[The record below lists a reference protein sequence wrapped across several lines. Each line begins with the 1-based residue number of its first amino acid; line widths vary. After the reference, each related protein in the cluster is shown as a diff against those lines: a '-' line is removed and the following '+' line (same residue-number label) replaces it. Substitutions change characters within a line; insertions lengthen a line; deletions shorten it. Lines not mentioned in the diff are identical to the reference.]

1 MSFIPIKWYEISLNL
16 IFFITSLFETSL
28 AFIMLKIFDILHHQ
42 IAEHPLEETFARRE
56 DKKNWTKYNAQ
67 NILNDANSLSA
78 GFIENGLIKGD
89 KIAIICTTNRPEW
102 HVVDIASMQIGVI
115 NIPMYPTI
123 SPSEYQYIFDH
134 AEIKYVFI
142 SDKLLCKKI
151 LPILSKSPQI
161 KGIFSFD
168 ELEGVQHWKN
178 LFYNHGIENIEAIK
192 SKITDD
198 DIATIIY
205 TSGTTGIPKGVM
217 LSHKN
222 IMSNVLDCAQ
232 VVTIEYQDKAL
243 SFLPLC
249 HVFERIL
256 NYTYMYNGASVYYA
270 DGLESIAINLVD
282 IKPQYFATVP
292 RLMEKIYENILRKSR
307 ALPSF
312 KKKIFQWTLNIA
324 ETTPID
330 GTASAM
336 QKYKLAIAD
345 RLVLNKWRE
354 AVGGQVKAI
363 ICGSAPLQP
372 RLATIFINAGIPLLE
387 GYGLTETA
395 PVLTV
400 NPFKKYAIKAGSV
413 GPALPSVQLKLAED
427 GEILAKAP
435 NVMLGYYKDEESTKE
450 TFTEDGWLKTGDIG
464 HFIEDNYLV
473 ITDRKKDLF
482 KTSGGK
488 YVAPALIENKLKESA
503 YIEQVAVVGDGKK
516 FVSALIVPN
525 FELLKNWCKK
535 NNLQN
540 DSNSTMIEHN
550 EVKKLYFNIV
560 QKLNINFSK
569 VEQIKKIA
577 LLENEW
583 TVENGELTATL
594 KVKRKIINEKYQS
607 IINAF
612 YK

>member
-1 MSFIPIKWYEISLNL
+1 
-16 IFFITSLFETSL
+16 
-28 AFIMLKIFDILHHQ
+28 MLKIFDILPYQ
-42 IAEHPLEETFARRE
+42 IAQHPLDVTFARRE
-56 DKKNWTKYNAQ
+56 DKKNWTKYSAESILNNAQ
-67 NILNDANSLSA
+67 ELSA
-78 GFIENGLIKGD
+78 GFIKNGLVKGD

-115 NIPMYPTI
+115 NVPIYPTI
-123 SPSEYQYIFDH
+123 SASEYQYIFNH
-134 AEIKYVFI
+134 AEIQYVFI
-142 SDKLLCKKI
+142 SDKILSKKI
-151 LPILSKSPQI
+151 LPLLSKSPQI
-161 KGIFSFD
+161 KDVFSFD
-168 ELEGVQHWKN
+168 EIEGVQHWKT
-178 LFYNHGIENIEAIK
+178 LFTNEGIEKIEPIK
-192 SKITDD
+192 SEITDND
-198 DIATIIY
+198 VATIIY

-222 IMSNVLDCAQ
+222 IMNNVLDCAQ

-249 HVFERIL
+249 HVFERML
-256 NYTYMYNGASVYYA
+256 NYTYMYTGASIYYA
-270 DGLESIAINLVD
+270 DGLESIANNLID
-282 IKPQYFATVP
+282 IRPQYFASVP

-307 ALPSF
+307 TLPPL
-312 KKKIFQWTLNIA
+312 KKKIFQWTLKVA
-324 ETTPID
+324 EATPID
-330 GTASAM
+330 GTASAL
-336 QKYKLAIAD
+336 QKLRLAIAD
-345 RLVLNKWRE
+345 RLVLKKWRE

-372 RLATIFINAGIPLLE
+372 RLATVFNNAGIPLLE
-387 GYGLTETA
+387 GYGLTETS

-400 NPFKKYAIKAGSV
+400 NPFRKYAIKAGSV
-413 GPALPSVQLKLAED
+413 GPPLPSVHIKIAED
-427 GEILAKAP
+427 GEILVKAP
-435 NVMLGYYKDEESTKE
+435 NVMLGYYKDEESTKA

-464 HFIEDNYLV
+464 HFTENQYLV

-488 YVAPALIENKLKESA
+488 YVAPAVIENKLKESP
-503 YIEQVAVVGDGKK
+503 YIEQVAIVGDGEK

-525 FELLKNWCKK
+525 FEMLKNWCKS

-540 DSNSTMIEHN
+540 DSFNAMIDHK

-560 QKLNINFSK
+560 QKLNVNFSK

-583 TVENGELTATL
+583 TVESGELTATL
-594 KVKRKIINEKYQS
+594 KVKRKTIKEKYQS
-607 IINAF
+607 IINTF

>member
-1 MSFIPIKWYEISLNL
+1 M
-16 IFFITSLFETSL
+16 FETPFAL
-28 AFIMLKIFDILHHQ
+28 TMLKIFDILHHQ
-42 IAEHPLEETFARRE
+42 SAQHPLDDTFARRE
-56 DKKNWTKYNAQ
+56 DKKNWTKYSANS
-67 NILNDANSLSA
+67 ILNDANQLSA
-78 GFIENGLIKGD
+78 GFLKNGLVKGD

-102 HVVDIASMQIGVI
+102 HVVDIASMQIGLI
-115 NIPMYPTI
+115 NVPIYPTI
-123 SPSEYQYIFDH
+123 SAAEYEYIFKH

-142 SDKLLCKKI
+142 SDKLLSRKI
-151 LPILSKSPQI
+151 LPILSNLPQI

-168 ELEGVQHWKN
+168 KLDGVQHWKR
-178 LFYNHGIENIEAIK
+178 LFSSEGIEEIEPIK
-192 SKITDD
+192 SNIIDD

-217 LSHKN
+217 LTHKN
-222 IMSNVLDCAQ
+222 IMSNVLDCAE

-256 NYTYMYNGASVYYA
+256 NYTYMYNGASIYYA
-270 DGLESIAINLVD
+270 DGLESISNNLLD
-282 IKPQYFATVP
+282 IRPQYFASVP

-307 ALPSF
+307 TLSPA
-312 KKKIFQWTLNIA
+312 KKKIFQWTLKIA
-324 ETTPID
+324 ENTPID
-330 GTASAM
+330 GRASAI
-336 QKYKLAIAD
+336 QKFKLAVAD
-345 RLVLNKWRE
+345 RLVLKKWRA

-372 RLATIFINAGIPLLE
+372 RLATIFNNAGIPLLE
-387 GYGLTETA
+387 GYGLTETS

-413 GPALPSVQLKLAED
+413 GPPLPSVQLKIAED

-435 NVMLGYYKDEESTKE
+435 NVMLGYYKDEKSTQA

-464 HFIEDNYLV
+464 HFIENQYLV

-488 YVAPALIENKLKESA
+488 YVAPAVIENKLKESS
-503 YIEQVAVVGDGKK
+503 YIEQVAIVGDGEK

-525 FELLKNWCKK
+525 FEILKNWCKS

-540 DSNSTMIEHN
+540 DSLNTMIEHK

-560 QKLNINFSK
+560 QKLNVNFSK

-583 TVENGELTATL
+583 TVESGELTPTL
-594 KVKRKIINEKYQS
+594 KVKRKTIKEKYQS

>member
-28 AFIMLKIFDILHHQ
+28 AFVMLKIFDILHHQ

-67 NILNDANSLSA
+67 SILNDANQLSA
-78 GFIENGLIKGD
+78 GFIKNGLVKGD
-89 KIAIICTTNRPEW
+89 KIALICTTNRPEW
-102 HVVDIASMQIGVI
+102 HVVDIASMQIGLI
-115 NIPMYPTI
+115 NVPMYPTI

-178 LFYNHGIENIEAIK
+178 LFSNDEIGNIEAIK

-270 DGLESIAINLVD
+270 DGLESIANNLVD
-282 IKPQYFATVP
+282 IRPQYFATVP

-307 ALPSF
+307 ALPPM

-330 GTASAM
+330 GTASAI
-336 QKYKLAIAD
+336 QKLRLAIAD
-345 RLVLNKWRE
+345 RLVLKKWRE

-435 NVMLGYYKDEESTKE
+435 NVMLGYYKDEESTKA

-488 YVAPALIENKLKESA
+488 YVAPAVIENKLKESA

-540 DSNSTMIEHN
+540 DSYRTMIEHN